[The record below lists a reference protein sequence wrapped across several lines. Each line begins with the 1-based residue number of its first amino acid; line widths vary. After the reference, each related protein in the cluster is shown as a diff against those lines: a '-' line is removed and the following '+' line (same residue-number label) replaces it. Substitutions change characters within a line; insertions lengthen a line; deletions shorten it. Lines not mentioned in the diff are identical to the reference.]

1 MATHVAQ
8 RPGAVVGR
16 DHELAELD
24 RALGR
29 LASRQPWVIQLVG
42 EPGIG
47 KSRLLAEL
55 AQRAEERRCL
65 VLVGRAAEF
74 EQDVPFGA
82 IIDALNDHLG
92 ALDPAVVRALQ
103 PHALHELAHVFPSLS
118 GFADDRSAPRGQAD
132 RYRFHYA
139 LRAVLERLAARRPA
153 VIALDDVHWAD
164 PASCEVIAHL
174 VRRFHGPLLM
184 ALAVRHTPTPLAGL
198 LEDAIRAGE
207 GARFD
212 LGPLSSA
219 EAQALMDPELDAP
232 TRDALYRESGGN
244 PFYLEQLARARPR
257 EARSAAATP
266 GPTELWELPPAV
278 AVAIADELSRIH
290 ASHKRVLDAAAV
302 VGESFEPELVA
313 SIAERSIA
321 STLDALDQLAGA
333 DIIRST
339 ATPRRFRFRH
349 PIVRRAV
356 YDGVPSGWRLAAH
369 ARAAA
374 ALIAAGAPA
383 STSAHHVERSAIHG
397 DELGV
402 AVLVEAGRAAAP
414 RAPLGA
420 GRWLLAAVRL
430 LPAEASA
437 ERRMGLLTEAATA
450 LASGGAYEEALAALE
465 ESLALVPADQAEV
478 RADVTAKIAYVKR
491 RSGRPFDSRPALEH
505 ALETLDSPDSQAS
518 TDLRLELAL
527 HSLWHD
533 ESAAL
538 TELAKPLLTL
548 ARDQNDL
555 AMVALAAALC
565 SLGCT
570 EPRVAAGRGELAV
583 AEEAFAALSDEQLAG
598 RIYVSFYLALAE
610 LRLERADQARR
621 QANRGL
627 EVGRLTGQGVTV
639 TSWLAITSRA
649 TLLKGQVA
657 DAKRL
662 AHGAIDTERLLAD
675 DWRTIWALEADALAA
690 FWAGDADRA
699 LTSAQEMATR
709 ADRVHPF
716 LSGPAAVQL
725 AGAEYAADDAASAY
739 ARLSTL
745 DAEPTRRAL
754 DRNAA
759 HGWELL
765 IRSQLA
771 LGRTDDAKKTAAR
784 ASDRAD
790 AAGLPQQIAT
800 MRSAEA
806 AVLLA
811 SGAPDRTT
819 KLLEEAVM
827 LADAAGNP
835 LLSARGRA
843 LAAIALIACGDQARG
858 IRELTHAELTLFAC
872 GARREADAAA
882 RDLRR
887 LGQTVPRRTRPPTP
901 RSGLA
906 ALSRRENEIAAEV
919 ASGKTNREV
928 AAALFLSEKTVGNHL
943 TRIFEKLDVH
953 SRAALASLVGREA
966 AGTSGLTSRERLA
979 EP

>member
-1 MATHVAQ
+1 M
-8 RPGAVVGR
+8 
-16 DHELAELD
+16 AELD

-29 LASRQPWVIQLVG
+29 LANRQPWVIQVVG

-55 AQRAEERRCL
+55 ARRAEARRCL
-65 VLVGRAAEF
+65 VLIGRAAEF

-92 ALDPAVVRALQ
+92 ALDSAVVRALEPQ
-103 PHALHELAHVFPSLS
+103 TLQELSQVFPSLS
-118 GFADDRSAPRGQAD
+118 GFADEASAPRGQAD

-139 LRAVLERLAARRPA
+139 LRAALERLAARRP
-153 VIALDDVHWAD
+153 VVVALDDVHWAD

-174 VRRFHGPLLM
+174 LRRFRGPLLLT
-184 ALAVRHTPTPLAGL
+184 LAVRHTPSPLAAL
-198 LEDAIRAGE
+198 LEEAIRAGE
-207 GARFD
+207 GTRLD
-212 LGPLSSA
+212 LGPLSST
-219 EAQALMDPELDAP
+219 EAQALMDPELDAR

-244 PFYLEQLARARPR
+244 PFYLEQLARVSP
-257 EARSAAATP
+257 RSA
-266 GPTELWELPPAV
+266 GPAETTVGPAERTV
-278 AVAIADELSRIH
+278 PRAVGVAIEDELSRIH
-290 ASHKRVLDAAAV
+290 ASDKLVLDAAAV

-313 SIAERSIA
+313 SIAERSVA
-321 STLDALDQLAGA
+321 FTLRALDRLDGA
-333 DIIRST
+333 DVIRAT

-356 YDGVPSGWRLAAH
+356 YDGIPSGWRLAAH

-374 ALIAAGAPA
+374 ALIAVRAPA
-383 STSAHHVERSAIHG
+383 TTSAHHVERSAMQG
-397 DELGV
+397 DELAV
-402 AVLVEAGRAAAP
+402 AVLVEAARGAAA
-414 RAPLGA
+414 RAPLSA
-420 GRWLLAAVRL
+420 GRWLLAALRL
-430 LPAEASA
+430 LPAEASP
-437 ERRMGLLTEAATA
+437 ERRMGLLAEAATA
-450 LASGGAYEEALAALE
+450 LASGGAYGEALAALE
-465 ESLALVPADQAEV
+465 ESQALVPADQTEV

-491 RSGRPFDSRPALEH
+491 RSGQPFDSRPMLEH
-505 ALETLDSPDSQAS
+505 ALESLTDSDSKAA

-527 HSLWHD
+527 YALWHD
-533 ESAAL
+533 EFSAL
-538 TELAKPLLTL
+538 TDLAKPLLSL

-555 AMVALAAALC
+555 AMIALSAALC
-565 SLGCT
+565 SLGSHN
-570 EPRVAAGRGELAV
+570 PRVAAPRRTLAE

-598 RIYVSFYLALAE
+598 RIYVSFYLGLAE
-610 LRLERADQARR
+610 LRLERADEALRH
-621 QANRGL
+621 ANRGL
-627 EVGRLTGQGVTV
+627 EVGRVTGQGVTV
-639 TSWLAITSRA
+639 TPWLAITSRA

-657 DAKRL
+657 DATRL
-662 AHGAIDTERLLAD
+662 AHDAIDTERLLAN

-690 FWAGDADRA
+690 FWAGDSDRA
-699 LTSAQEMATR
+699 LASAREMATR
-709 ADRVHPF
+709 AERTHSF
-716 LSGPAAVQL
+716 LSGPATVQL
-725 AGAEYAADDAASAY
+725 AGAEYAAGDAASAC
-739 ARLSTL
+739 ARLTPL

-754 DRNAA
+754 DRNTA

-771 LGRTDDAKKTAAR
+771 LGRPDDAKKTVVR
-784 ASDRAD
+784 ASRRAE

-800 MRSAEA
+800 VRCAEA

-811 SGAPDRTT
+811 SADPDRAS
-819 KLLEEAVM
+819 KLVQATVA

-843 LAAIALIACGDQARG
+843 LAAIALTASGDETRG
-858 IRELTHAELTLFAC
+858 VEELTHAERTLFAC

-882 RDLRR
+882 RELRR
-887 LGQTVPRRTRPPTP
+887 LGQSIPRRTRPTT
-901 RSGLA
+901 RQSGLA

-953 SRAALASLVGREA
+953 SRAALASLVGRQA
-966 AGTSGLTSRERLA
+966 AARADGSTEHASPNSLA